1 MPPPQ
6 ESKDELRKPW
16 TDDELRASVV
26 AYREIQRRLDAGE
39 RRFMRSVYVE
49 LSRRFERTPSSFELR
64 MQNISAV
71 LAAMGRRW
79 IEGLKPAKHV
89 GAGVSARIEAL
100 INELDGNPAPPIAS
114 ERIEVFQLAAK
125 PIKAGKTPPLPP
137 EGAAQPAR
145 STTTSLSF
153 ARSKE
158 VKVWVLRRAAGRC
171 ECCAQPA
178 PFQTVQGEPFLEV
191 HHLHT
196 LADGG
201 SDRVSNAVALC
212 PNCHRRLH
220 FGEDAEA
227 CKTRMYASIPG
238 LVRE

>member
-1 MPPPQ
+1 MPPSEPND
-6 ESKDELRKPW
+6 ESRKPW
-16 TDDELRASVV
+16 TDEELRASVE
-26 AYREIQRRLDAGE
+26 AYREMQRRLDAGE
-39 RRFMRSVYVE
+39 RGFMKSVYVE

-71 LAAMGRRW
+71 LRVMGRRW

-89 GAGVSARIEAL
+89 GANVSARIEAL
-100 INELDGNPAPPIAS
+100 INELDGNPAPPTAS
-114 ERIEVFQLAAK
+114 ERIEVFELAAK
-125 PIKAGKTPPLPP
+125 PAKAGKTPPPP
-137 EGAAQPAR
+137 EGSVQPAR

-153 ARSKE
+153 ARSKD
-158 VKVWVLRRAAGRC
+158 VKVWVLRRAAGHC
-171 ECCAQPA
+171 ECCDQPA
-178 PFQTVQGEPFLEV
+178 PFQTVEGQPFLEV
-191 HHLHT
+191 HHLRT

-227 CKTRMYASIPG
+227 CKARMYALIPG
-238 LVRE
+238 LFRE

>member
-1 MPPPQ
+1 MTPP
-6 ESKDELRKPW
+6 ELKDEVRKAW
-16 TDDELRASVV
+16 TDEELRASVV
-26 AYREIQRRLDAGE
+26 AYRDMQRRLDAGE
-39 RRFMRSVYVE
+39 RGFMKSVYLD

-71 LAAMGRRW
+71 LRVMGRRW

-89 GAGVSARIEAL
+89 GANVSARIEAL
-100 INELDGNPAPPIAS
+100 INELDGNPAPPTAS
-114 ERIEVFQLAAK
+114 ERIEVFELAAK
-125 PIKAGKTPPLPP
+125 PAKAGKTPPPP
-137 EGAAQPAR
+137 EGSVQPAR
-145 STTTSLSF
+145 STTSSLSF

-171 ECCAQPA
+171 ECCAEPA
-178 PFQTVQGEPFLEV
+178 PFQTVQGQPFLEV
-191 HHLHT
+191 HHLRT

-220 FGEDAEA
+220 FGQDAEA
-227 CKTRMYASIPG
+227 CKTQMYGSIPG
-238 LVRE
+238 LIRE

>member
-1 MPPPQ
+1 MTPP
-6 ESKDELRKPW
+6 ELKDEVRKAW
-16 TDDELRASVV
+16 TDEELRASVV
-26 AYREIQRRLDAGE
+26 AYRDMQLRLDTGE
-39 RRFMRSVYVE
+39 RGFMKSVYLD

-89 GAGVSARIEAL
+89 GAGVALRIEAL
-100 INELDGNPAPPIAS
+100 INELDGNPAPPTAS
-114 ERIEVFQLAAK
+114 ERLEVLELAAK
-125 PIKAGKTPPLPP
+125 PVKARKETPPP
-137 EGAAQPAR
+137 EGSAQPTR
-145 STTTSLSF
+145 STTTNLSF
-153 ARSKE
+153 ARSKD

-171 ECCAQPA
+171 ECCAEPA
-178 PFQTVQGEPFLEV
+178 PFQTVQGLPFLEV
-191 HHLHT
+191 HHLRT

-220 FGEDAEA
+220 FGQDAEA
-227 CKTRMYASIPG
+227 CKARMYASIHG

>member
-1 MPPPQ
+1 MTPP
-6 ESKDELRKPW
+6 ELKDEVRKAW
-16 TDDELRASVV
+16 TDEELRASVV
-26 AYREIQRRLDAGE
+26 AYRDMQRRLDAGE
-39 RRFMRSVYVE
+39 RRFMKSVYLD

-89 GAGVSARIEAL
+89 GAGVALRLEAL
-100 INELDGNPAPPIAS
+100 INELDGNPAPPTAS
-114 ERIEVFQLAAK
+114 ERLEVLELAAK
-125 PIKAGKTPPLPP
+125 PVKARKETPPP
-137 EGAAQPAR
+137 EGAAQPTR

-153 ARSKE
+153 ARSKD

-171 ECCAQPA
+171 ECCAEPA
-178 PFQTVQGEPFLEV
+178 PFQTVQGLPFLEV
-191 HHLHT
+191 HHLRT

-220 FGEDAEA
+220 FGQDAEA
-227 CKTRMYASIPG
+227 CKAQMYASIPG
-238 LVRE
+238 LIRE

>member
-1 MPPPQ
+1 MPPPPEPND
-6 ESKDELRKPW
+6 ESRKPW
-16 TDDELRASVV
+16 TDEELRASVV
-26 AYREIQRRLDAGE
+26 AYRDMQRRLDAGE
-39 RRFMRSVYVE
+39 RRFMKSVYVE

-100 INELDGNPAPPIAS
+100 INELDGNPAPPTAS
-114 ERIEVFQLAAK
+114 ERIEVFELAAK
-125 PIKAGKTPPLPP
+125 PIKAGNTPPLPP

-153 ARSKE
+153 ARSKD

-171 ECCAQPA
+171 ECCAEPA
-178 PFQTVQGEPFLEV
+178 PFETVQGQPFLEV
-191 HHLHT
+191 HHLRT

-220 FGEDAEA
+220 FGEDAEV
-227 CKTRMYASIPG
+227 CKTRLYASIPE

>member
-1 MPPPQ
+1 MTPP
-6 ESKDELRKPW
+6 ELKDEVRKAW
-16 TDDELRASVV
+16 TDEELRASVV

-39 RRFMRSVYVE
+39 RGFMKSVYLD

-89 GAGVSARIEAL
+89 GAGVALRIEAL
-100 INELDGNPAPPIAS
+100 INDLDGNPAPPTAAD
-114 ERIEVFQLAAK
+114 RLEVFERAAK
-125 PIKAGKTPPLPP
+125 PVKVRKDTPPP
-137 EGAAQPAR
+137 EGTAQPAR
-145 STTTSLSF
+145 SMTTSLSF
-153 ARSKE
+153 ARSQD

-171 ECCAQPA
+171 ECCAEPA
-178 PFQTVQGEPFLEV
+178 PFHTMQGQPFLEV
-191 HHLHT
+191 HHLRT

-220 FGEDAEA
+220 FGQDAEA
-227 CKTRMYASIPG
+227 CKARMYASIPG
-238 LVRE
+238 LIRE